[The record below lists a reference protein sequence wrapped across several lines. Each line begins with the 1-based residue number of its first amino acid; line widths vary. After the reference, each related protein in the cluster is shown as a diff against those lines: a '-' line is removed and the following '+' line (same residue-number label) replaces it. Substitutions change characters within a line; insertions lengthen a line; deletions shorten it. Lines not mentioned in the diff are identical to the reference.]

1 MTGRLIGSSEE
12 KGKAGARMIGCATRS
27 GVQTGNMSFI
37 MEPELMG
44 LLSAASIHSPE
55 SALKSRSIALTPRMA
70 TSQSMETAISSVT
83 GTIMKKGRMMEGK
96 EGISVLF
103 IPTGKMGVS
112 DGIRS
117 AVIAQTG
124 LLRMLIHILSHLM
137 TRSMST
143 LHPELVEGLESSESV
158 SDFSFVVR
166 PVNLRLL

>member
-1 MTGRLIGSSEE
+1 
-12 KGKAGARMIGCATRS
+12 
-27 GVQTGNMSFI
+27 
-37 MEPELMG
+37 
-44 LLSAASIHSPE
+44 
-55 SALKSRSIALTPRMA
+55 
-70 TSQSMETAISSVT
+70 
-83 GTIMKKGRMMEGK
+83 MMEGK
-96 EGISVLF
+96 EGRSVLF

-124 LLRMLIHILSHLM
+124 LLRIRIRILSHLM

-158 SDFSFVVR
+158 TDFSFVVR